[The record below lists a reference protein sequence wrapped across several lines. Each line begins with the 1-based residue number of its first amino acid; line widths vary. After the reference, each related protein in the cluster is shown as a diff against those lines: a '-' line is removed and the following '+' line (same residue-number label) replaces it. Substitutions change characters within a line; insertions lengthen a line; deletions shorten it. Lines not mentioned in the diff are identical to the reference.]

1 MKMEATRT
9 GGLHSLLEIFRECVS
24 KRWCCQRHL
33 LGKRRRENLFLQGS
47 SMKRFKGGHPRSRV
61 CCKDKL
67 PKNRRIQRK
76 CVNCSVFLE
85 NRMMKPISRR
95 NLFIAAVFVVVA
107 TIISISLPRDKAVEL
122 EFVEGKPWKYEQ
134 LTSPF
139 SFAVYKSERALQAE
153 RAEVLAAQRPYYML
167 VGGKGDEAREAF
179 GAAYRRELYLLVGA
193 TLRQKVEQRLEDIYA
208 NGIIGSGDLARLH
221 ADSVTMVMLVED
233 NVASPKSVEE
243 LYSVQRAYEALMSVD
258 TTLWGR
264 HALQSCNLNDY
275 IQPNLRYDVSKSEA
289 ARAEALEGISLTSQ
303 VIQKDQ
309 KIIGTGDMVDEEH
322 YQILQSYQQEL
333 NKRID
338 ERGIQMTLIGQ
349 VLLVV
354 VLVAAYF
361 IYLLNYRRSYL
372 LRRNRLLFL
381 MTQLTVFPVMAAWL
395 IDGTNALMV
404 IPFAIAPVMINVFLD
419 ARTAYV
425 THTTIVL
432 ITSLVV
438 PDPFV
443 FVLLQLVA
451 GMAAI
456 YSLREL
462 TERSQIY
469 RVALVVMVCYS
480 LVYFGY
486 ELISKSSLALFSKR
500 MYIDFLLNGVLLL
513 FAYPL
518 MLLFEKM
525 FRFTSDVTLME
536 LSNFNIKLLRQLSEN
551 APGTFQHSMQVS
563 NLAAAAANKVGASS
577 LLVRTGALY
586 HDIGKLEN
594 PVFFT
599 ENQGSINPHACLPYE
614 QSAQIII
621 DHVRNGLRM
630 AEKHNLPQA
639 IKDFIVMHHG
649 KSKAKY
655 FYISYKNEHPGEEV
669 DESLF
674 TYPGP
679 EPHTMETA
687 ILMMA
692 DAVEAASRSLVEY
705 TEESIGTLVDRV
717 VDGQV
722 AEGHFKECPIT
733 FRDITDIK
741 TVFKEKLRTIYHTRI
756 SYPTLKK

>member
-1 MKMEATRT
+1 
-9 GGLHSLLEIFRECVS
+9 
-24 KRWCCQRHL
+24 
-33 LGKRRRENLFLQGS
+33 
-47 SMKRFKGGHPRSRV
+47 
-61 CCKDKL
+61 
-67 PKNRRIQRK
+67 
-76 CVNCSVFLE
+76 
-85 NRMMKPISRR
+85 MKPVTRR
-95 NLFIAAVFVVVA
+95 KLFVAAVFVAVA
-107 TIISISLPRDKAVEL
+107 TIISISLPRDRAVEL
-122 EFVEGKPWKYEQ
+122 DFVEGKPWKYEQ

-153 RAEVLAAQRPYYML
+153 RAEVLAAQRPYYAF
-167 VGGKGDEAREAF
+167 VDGKADEAVEAF
-179 GAAYRRELYLLVGA
+179 NAMYRRELHLLMNA
-193 TLRQKVEQRLEDIYA
+193 ALRQRIEQYLGEIYA
-208 NGIIGSGDLARLH
+208 NGIIASGDLTRLQT
-221 ADSVTMVMLVED
+221 DSVTTVMLVRD
-233 NVASPKSVEE
+233 NVASPKPVEE
-243 LYSVQRAYEALMSVD
+243 LYSVQQAYEALMGVD

-264 HALQSCNLNDY
+264 HALQNCNLNDY
-275 IQPNLRYDVSKSEA
+275 IHPNLRYDAVKSEA
-289 ARAEALEGISLTSQ
+289 AREEALAGISLTSQ

-309 KIIGTGDMVDEEH
+309 KIIGAGDMVDEEH
-322 YQILQSYQQEL
+322 YQILQSYQHEL
-333 NKRID
+333 NKRVD
-338 ERGIQMTLIGQ
+338 ERGIQMTVVGQ
-349 VLLVV
+349 VLLVIL
-354 VLVAAYF
+354 LVSVYF
-361 IYLLNYRRSYL
+361 IYLVNYRSNYL

-381 MTQLTVFPVMAAWL
+381 MTLLTTFPVMAAWL
-395 IDGTNALMV
+395 IDGGGTLMI

-432 ITSLVV
+432 ITSLIV

-462 TERSQIY
+462 TERSQIF

-480 LVYFGY
+480 LVYFGL
-486 ELISKSSLALFSKR
+486 ELITKSSFALFSKR
-500 MYIDFLLNGVLLL
+500 MYVDFLLNGVLLL

-518 MLLFEKM
+518 MLLFEKI

-599 ENQGSINPHACLPYE
+599 ENQGNTNPHACLPYE
-614 QSAQIII
+614 QSAKIII

-630 AEKHNLPQA
+630 AEKYNLPQT
-639 IKDFIVMHHG
+639 IKDFIAMHHG

-669 DESLF
+669 DENLF
-674 TYPGP
+674 AYPGP

-692 DAVEAASRSLVEY
+692 DAVEAASRSLSEY
-705 TEESIGTLVDRV
+705 TEESIGTLVDKV

-756 SYPTLKK
+756 SYPTLKSAAQE